1 MSDASP
7 AHELGPVRPL
17 SAKEKGLIEKLLC
30 GTGSAARARRQL
42 ANALVQDMADGGM
55 GSIRFCAPSPE
66 ERSFGK
72 EIAEASF
79 RDADGVLVS
88 VTLNVDQSG
97 DLFELDVWKVD
108 FSPLSRFPDAKD
120 VEIIERHG
128 QLGFP
133 PAKS

>member
-1 MSDASP
+1 MSDASQAP
-7 AHELGPVRPL
+7 DLGPARPL
-17 SAKEKGLIEKLLC
+17 SAKEKALIEKMLR
-30 GTGSAARARRQL
+30 GTACEARGQQQL
-42 ANALVQDMADGGM
+42 ANTRVQGMVDGGM
-55 GSIRFCAPSPE
+55 GSIRFCAAPSK
-66 ERSFGK
+66 ERSFGD

-88 VTLNVDQSG
+88 VTLNTDQFG
-97 DLFELDVWKVD
+97 DLFELDLWKVD
-108 FSPLSRFPDAKD
+108 FSPLLRLPDAND